1 MNDPQQLPPA
11 SHSEPPVPSPVT
23 PEPGPPSV
31 SQRWLDWGKRQI
43 DARTIA
49 LLVLLL
55 LLGALWLDTRAQ
67 IHGLQQELIR
77 KLAEADSFNKE
88 SRQVAAQARDRE
100 RDLEYRLGTLEGRL
114 GETENQRVALE
125 GLYLELNRSR
135 DERVLAEVEQ
145 ILMIGSQ
152 QLTLAGNVKSA
163 LIALESADNRLQR
176 SDSSQFTAIR
186 RAIRRDIE
194 RLKSTPYVDVVG
206 ISLRLDS
213 LAHQA
218 GDFPLA
224 MLERP
229 SAANQIPV
237 PANEAGWRRVAREA
251 WQDVQALIRIQ
262 RVDRDEVPL
271 ITPPQ
276 SYFLREN
283 LRLRLMSA
291 RVALLAHEEDSFKA
305 DARAASEW
313 LQRYFDVKD
322 RQVGQALGTLRQ
334 LANAE
339 VSVDVPDIS
348 GSLEA
353 VRNAKVVRER
363 GLR

>member
-11 SHSEPPVPSPVT
+11 AQSEQPAPP
-23 PEPGPPSV
+23 PGPPDAGPPV
-31 SQRWLDWGKRQI
+31 WRRWAEWAKRHV
-43 DARTIA
+43 DARVA
-49 LLVLLL
+49 GLLVLLL
-55 LLGALWLDTRAQ
+55 LLGAVWLDTRNQ
-67 IHGLQQELIR
+67 MHELQQDLIR
-77 KLAEADSFNKE
+77 KLAEADGFNKE
-88 SRQVAAQARDRE
+88 SRQLATQARDRE
-100 RDLEYRLGTLEGRL
+100 RDLEYRFGSLESRL
-114 GETENQRVALE
+114 GETENQRLALE

-152 QLTLAGNVKSA
+152 QLTLAGNVKAA
-163 LIALESADNRLQR
+163 LIALESADSRLQR

-186 RAIRRDIE
+186 RALRRDIE

-206 ISLRLDS
+206 ISVRLDS
-213 LAHQA
+213 LAHHV
-218 GDFPLA
+218 GEFPLA

-229 SAANQIPV
+229 GQAGSVAP
-237 PANEAGWRRVAREA
+237 PANETTWRRLMREA
-251 WQDVQALIRIQ
+251 WQDVQALVRVQ

-291 RVALLAHEEDSFKA
+291 RVALLAHEEASFKA
-305 DARAASEW
+305 DTRAASDW

-322 RQVGQALGTLRQ
+322 RQVGQALATLRQ
-334 LANAE
+334 LADAA
-339 VSVDVPDIS
+339 VSIDVPDIA

-353 VRNAKVVRER
+353 VRSAKVVRER